1 MIRAIIFDCFGVL
14 TTDAWLPFKNQH
26 FGHDPELLSQ
36 ATDLNKQADGGL
48 ISTAEF
54 IRNIAELAQMPE
66 QRVLHIVT
74 NNVANGEL
82 FELVTELKSD
92 YKIGLLSNASMNY
105 LSDLFTDEQIALFE
119 VTALSYQTNFV
130 KPMAEAY
137 LDIAERLD
145 VVPSECVLIDD
156 QERFVTGARE
166 AGMQAIWYHDNDQLQ
181 AELSTL

>member
-1 MIRAIIFDCFGVL
+1 
-14 TTDAWLPFKNQH
+14 
-26 FGHDPELLSQ
+26 
-36 ATDLNKQADGGL
+36 
-48 ISTAEF
+48 
-54 IRNIAELAQMPE
+54 
-66 QRVLHIVT
+66 
-74 NNVANGEL
+74 
-82 FELVTELKSD
+82 SD

-145 VVPSECVLIDD
+145 VVPRECVLIDD
-156 QERFVTGARE
+156 QERFVAGARE

-181 AELSTL
+181 AELSVLLAADPKN